1 MIRFD
6 ATGIRLLKNI
16 LMADRIIKLGIQNRF
31 FRGFF
36 MTYTQLLA
44 LVQAKGLRVCADSRQ
59 VQQGDVFVAVSGT
72 QVDGHDY
79 IDKALSKGASYI
91 VAQHP
96 VDGVDCVIVE
106 DSARSLGQLA
116 QASFGNPSSKLT
128 NLAVTGTN
136 GKTTVTYLVRS
147 VIEHV
152 GAKCG
157 LIGTIE
163 YNTGK
168 STVAAPLTTP
178 DAVTIARVASEM
190 VAGGA
195 DFMVVEASS
204 HALSQQRLA
213 GVSFTAAAFTNLTG
227 DHLDYHHDEDDY
239 LDAKTLLFTGLPPHG
254 LAILN
259 YESDEAHTIAEII
272 EPATRILWYGIGR
285 DVDINARVHRMDA
298 AGSEFSIIFNNY
310 SEKVTT
316 RLPGRHNIQNCLAA
330 AGLCLAA
337 GIGLHEVAQGL
348 SNLECVPGRLQPIQS
363 EKAAGEDIRVFVDY
377 AHTDDALKNVLN
389 TLKPLCKGRLIVLF
403 GCGGDRDKTKR
414 PRMARVAEELGDIVI
429 VTSDN
434 PRTEDAETIIADI
447 LAGFAEIKKGQTLLI
462 EPDRAA
468 AIQLAVSKAK
478 SGDIVLLA
486 GKGHEDYQIIGT
498 EKRHFSDFEEAQKAL
513 QR

>member
-1 MIRFD
+1 
-6 ATGIRLLKNI
+6 
-16 LMADRIIKLGIQNRF
+16 
-31 FRGFF
+31 

-44 LVQAKGLRVCADSRQ
+44 LVQSNGLGVCADSRQ
-59 VQQGDVFVAVSGT
+59 VRQGDVFVAVCGT

-79 IDKALSKGASYI
+79 IDTALSQGAAY
-91 VAQHP
+91 VVTQRP
-96 VDGVDCVIVE
+96 VDGINSVIVE
-106 DSARSLGQLA
+106 DSAKALGQLA
-116 QASFGNPSSKLT
+116 QASCGNPSSKLT

-147 VIEHV
+147 VIEHI

-163 YNTGK
+163 YNTGT
-168 STVAAPLTTP
+168 SSVPAPLTTP
-178 DAVTIARVASEM
+178 DAITIARAASEM
-190 VAGGA
+190 VLNGA
-195 DFMVVEASS
+195 DYMVVEASS
-204 HALSQQRLA
+204 HALSQKRLA

-227 DHLDYHHDEDDY
+227 DHLDYHHNEDDY

-272 EPATRILWYGIGR
+272 EPATRILWYGIGC
-285 DVDINARVHRMDA
+285 DVDISAKVHRMDA

-310 SEKVTT
+310 SEKVNT

-330 AGLCLAA
+330 AGLCLST
-337 GIGLHEVAQGL
+337 GIGLLDVAKGL
-348 SNLECVPGRLQPIQS
+348 SELECVPGRLQPIRS
-363 EKAAGEDIRVFVDY
+363 ENTARAGLQVFVDY

-414 PRMARVAEELGDIVI
+414 PRMARVAETLADVVV

-434 PRTEDAETIIADI
+434 PRTEDANAIIADI
-447 LAGFAEIKKGQTLLI
+447 MTGFENPDSPKITV
-462 EPDRAA
+462 EPERAK
-468 AIQLAVSKAK
+468 AIQLAVNQAQA
-478 SGDIVLLA
+478 GDIVLLA

-498 EKRHFSDFEEAQKAL
+498 EKRHFSDFEQAQKAL
-513 QR
+513 QMQ